1 MTMHTRS
8 SEKQGT
14 MQATPVKPLALLC
27 VVVLERD
34 ALLAVPPAPEPTCST
49 APTPYGP
56 APRRRCSHGNPAH
69 DEPRVGAARAARA
82 ARAGPSAEALPEARA
97 AAPASEAA
105 GRRGLRLARR
115 GGPLEG
121 QAERVAVG
129 VVVLRAH
136 ARALGRVHHDV
147 VPARQG
153 GVGAGAKPYPG
164 RRARGGG
171 TLPCP
176 GAQHVSVCCRLL
188 CWCW

>member
-1 MTMHTRS
+1 MPCLLCPQRQSPHAQRPQPHTALCPAAAAALVTLHTTSRS
-8 SEKQGT
+8 SALREQ
-14 MQATPVKPLALLC
+14 LA
-27 VVVLERD
+27 
-34 ALLAVPPAPEPTCST
+34 
-49 APTPYGP
+49 
-56 APRRRCSHGNPAH
+56 RRG
-69 DEPRVGAARAARA
+69 
-82 ARAGPSAEALPEARA
+82 AGPSAKALPEAWV

-153 GVGAGAKPYPG
+153 GVSAGAKPYPG
-164 RRARGGG
+164 RRERGGS

-176 GAQHVSVCCRLL
+176 GAQHVDVCCRLL